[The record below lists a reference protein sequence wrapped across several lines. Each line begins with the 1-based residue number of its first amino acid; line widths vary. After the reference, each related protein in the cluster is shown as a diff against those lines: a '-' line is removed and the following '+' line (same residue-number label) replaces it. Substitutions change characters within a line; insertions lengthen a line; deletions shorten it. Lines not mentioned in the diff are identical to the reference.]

1 MNKNKVLKS
10 SVLPLALCLTTMT
23 FSPILVS
30 KAIAEVQNVQ
40 QGELVKGTIVDETG
54 EPIIGATVLVVG
66 GSATQGTVTDMDG
79 NFSIKVKPGAK
90 LKVTYIGFDDQVV
103 SAKNGMKVTMKEG
116 GAVSLKAVEVVAYG
130 VQKKVT
136 VTGALSSI
144 KSEDLLRTPVASVND
159 VLAGPTSL
167 SVVRVHG

>member
-54 EPIIGATVLVVG
+54 EPVIGATVLVVG

-116 GAVSLKAVEVVAYG
+116 GAARCLSMLAIPVLHAIAVAVV
-130 VQKKVT
+130 
-136 VTGALSSI
+136 
-144 KSEDLLRTPVASVND
+144 
-159 VLAGPTSL
+159 VLTLAPIIFGFAKDE
-167 SVVRVHG
+167 G

>member
-1 MNKNKVLKS
+1 M
-10 SVLPLALCLTTMT
+10 ALCLTTMT

-66 GSATQGTVTDMDG
+66 GSSTQGTVADMDG

-90 LKVTYIGFDDQVV
+90 LKISYIGFADQVV
-103 SAKNGMKVTMKEG
+103 PAKNGMKVTMKEG
-116 GAVSLKAVEVVAYG
+116 GAVSLNAVEVVAYG
-130 VQKKVT
+130 VQK
-136 VTGALSSI
+136 
-144 KSEDLLRTPVASVND
+144 R
-159 VLAGPTSL
+159 
-167 SVVRVHG
+167 

>member
-103 SAKNGMKVTMKEG
+103 SAKNGM
-116 GAVSLKAVEVVAYG
+116 
-130 VQKKVT
+130 
-136 VTGALSSI
+136 
-144 KSEDLLRTPVASVND
+144 
-159 VLAGPTSL
+159 
-167 SVVRVHG
+167 